1 VSAYHNIL
9 VVDGPTAERSAA
21 LQRATAPALRD
32 GERLTIVSAT
42 GSPPPLIG
50 LAPGLPENPLQSLQ
64 HACEQ
69 RLRSLAASLPINVVR
84 VAPPTDDLVRKG
96 A

>member
-1 VSAYHNIL
+1 VTAYHNIL
-9 VVDGPTAERSAA
+9 VAVGPMAERSAA
-21 LQRATAPALRD
+21 LQRATALALRD
-32 GERLTIVSAT
+32 VARLTIVSPT
-42 GSPPPLIG
+42 GSPPTLIG

-69 RLRSLAASLPINVVR
+69 RLRSLAASLPTNVVR
-84 VAPPTDDLVRKG
+84 VAPRTDDLVRKG